1 MGKLVF
7 DLVKGKHKFVLT
19 FSSFLASNKPKPPWR
34 RLKKCLLILQGWE
47 FAHSL
52 IAHLLKS
59 LRTNEQMWAI
69 RSGRSGQMS
78 DCERIAQVAHEKWAN
93 VSDSLRSLRTNEW
106 MSKSLGILSKSLM
119 FLFSSQKM
127 SNPLKKIPKNRFFV
141 RFYSFF

>member
-47 FAHSL
+47 FAHLL

-59 LRTNEQMWAI
+59 LRTNEQM
-69 RSGRSGQMS
+69 
-78 DCERIAQVAHEKWAN
+78 
-93 VSDSLRSLRTNEW
+93 
-106 MSKSLGILSKSLM
+106 
-119 FLFSSQKM
+119 
-127 SNPLKKIPKNRFFV
+127 
-141 RFYSFF
+141 